1 MLLFALLALL
11 GFEVPASK
19 KRCRAEAIIGCSA
32 ARTQCGG
39 AREVSLKRT
48 LRIEI
53 AAFRRTITVSG
64 GEPDARGSERV
75 PQGQDGG
82 PHAADDYSAE
92 DKQID
97 VVQAIRSSADNVRAP
112 ELTRLIEALV
122 VSKGDGS
129 HAAQQ
134 VRFRRKRVL
143 FRLWTVSS
151 STKSLIGGGVSRIV
165 SAISGLMSPRIK

>member
-1 MLLFALLALL
+1 M
-11 GFEVPASK
+11 
-19 KRCRAEAIIGCSA
+19 
-32 ARTQCGG
+32 
-39 AREVSLKRT
+39 KRT

-64 GEPDARGSERV
+64 GEPDARSSERV
-75 PQGQDGG
+75 PKGQDGDLNS
-82 PHAADDYSAE
+82 ADAGSVE

-97 VVQAIRSSADNVRAP
+97 VVQAIRSSADNVRPP

-134 VRFRRKRVL
+134 VRFRRNSV
-143 FRLWTVSS
+143 FRPWTLSS
-151 STKSLIGGGVSRIV
+151 STKSLIAGGVSRIV
-165 SAISGLMSPRIK
+165 SAISGLKSPRIK